1 MAKLEKLYGFIKD
14 MYISKIIEKLEKED
28 EEYDELRELLVRNVK
43 DVIIGFNV

>member
-1 MAKLEKLYGFIKD
+1 MTKLEKLYGFIKD